1 MAVSFAV
8 QAVSHFVINASHYAS
23 ISFMRDEPIMALGI
37 LTMILQGV
45 AMGWL
50 YPRVKLNESWLW
62 NGLQFS
68 LVFGLVLGL
77 YIALAEPAKYAVD
90 SVGSWIVVELIASTI
105 QFAAFGA
112 LLGFIHRDRT

>member
-1 MAVSFAV
+1 MV
-8 QAVSHFVINASHYAS
+8 
-23 ISFMRDEPIMALGI
+23 LGVR
-37 LTMILQGV
+37 TMLLQGA

-50 YPRVKLNESWLW
+50 YPRVKLNESWLM

-90 SVGSWIVVELIASTI
+90 SVGSWVFIEMMASTI
-105 QFAAFGA
+105 QFAAFGV
-112 LLGFIHRDRT
+112 LIGFIHRSKN